1 MAIDVSR
8 MQTEI
13 AAAGIDGW
21 LFYGFRDIDPIAID
35 VLQLPRD
42 RLYTRRWFY
51 LVPAKGAP
59 RKLVNRIE
67 REALDMLPGEALVYT
82 RWSELHDQ
90 LRVLLQDVRSVAMQY
105 SPDNAIP
112 YVSRVDGGTLDLVRR
127 SGAQVVSS
135 ADLVQKFQAVW
146 SEAQLQMHMDSA
158 RKLRQIVEDTF
169 AWVGDQ
175 FRKVSVDE
183 YRIQQ
188 HIVRLF
194 EQTELV
200 ADHPPIVAFNE
211 NASDPHFSPKKE
223 TSRQGRRGDILL
235 IDLWGKERRPRA
247 VYADITWMAVL
258 DDKVSDRY
266 WQIFDLDARA
276 RDVGVELLERRW
288 EEKKKVYGWEVDAAV
303 RKVIADAGLAEYFVH
318 RTGHSIGEEDHG
330 NGVNMDNLETRDE
343 REIIPG
349 VCFSIE
355 PGIYL
360 PEFGVR
366 TEINVYMDPEV
377 GPVITTQPVQQEL
390 VKILG

>member
-1 MAIDVSR
+1 MAIDISR

-13 AAAGIDGW
+13 TAAGIDGW

-35 VLQLPRD
+35 ILQLPRN

-51 LVPAKGAP
+51 LIPAKGGP
-59 RKLVNRIE
+59 KKLVNRIE
-67 REALDMLPGEALVYT
+67 RDALDVLPGESLLYT

-90 LRVLLQDVRSVAMQY
+90 LGTLLQSVKTVAMQY
-105 SPDNAIP
+105 SAESAIP
-112 YVSRVDGGTLDLVRR
+112 YVSRIDGGTLDLVRKC
-127 SGAQVVSS
+127 GAQVVSS

-146 SEAQLQMHMDSA
+146 SEAQLQMHLDSA

-175 FRKVSVDE
+175 FAKGSVNE
-183 YRIQQ
+183 YAIQQ

-223 TSRQGRRGDILL
+223 ASREGSRGDILL
-235 IDLWGKERRPRA
+235 IDLWGKERHPRA

-258 DDKVSDRY
+258 DDKVADRHR
-266 WQIFDLDARA
+266 QIFELDARA
-276 RDVGVELLERRW
+276 RDAGVELLELRW
-288 EEKKKVYGWEVDAAV
+288 KDKKKIYGWEVDDAV
-303 RKVIADAGLAEYFVH
+303 RKVISDAGLGQYFVH

-366 TEINVYMDPEV
+366 TEINVYMDGEV

-390 VKILG
+390 VRLLR